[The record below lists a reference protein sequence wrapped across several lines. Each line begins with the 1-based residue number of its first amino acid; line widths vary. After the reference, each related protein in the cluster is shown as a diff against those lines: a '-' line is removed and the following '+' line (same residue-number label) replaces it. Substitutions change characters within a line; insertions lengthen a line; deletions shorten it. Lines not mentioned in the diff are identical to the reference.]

1 MSKRLPPKWVSK
13 AAPDSGMP
21 EGVDNLPIPAGTI
34 RSGVKQAESDSEATP
49 GAMGQKNGYRE
60 CDGDNPKIADSI
72 AFANGKDGRNR
83 DGGPSGSDP
92 SPAMPG
98 A

>member
-21 EGVDNLPIPAGTI
+21 DGVDNLPIPAGTI

-49 GAMGQKNGYRE
+49 GAMGQKNGSVD

-72 AFANGKDGRNR
+72 NFASGKDGRNFE
-83 DGGPSGSDP
+83 GGPSGSN
-92 SPAMPG
+92 PAPG
-98 A
+98 VIGA